1 MRIIVPNRL
10 RQAAVEQIL
19 GQKVTRVSHMDG
31 FKYCLPND
39 NWVLLR
45 FSGTEALLRIFS
57 EADTPDKA
65 QRLVDWGSELIA
77 VEESAD

>member
-1 MRIIVPNRL
+1 
-10 RQAAVEQIL
+10 
-19 GQKVTRVSHMDG
+19 MDG

-77 VEESAD
+77 VEESAG